1 MRTAGILLIGIMLL
15 GAVVTPLALAKAQ
28 EEGQSNTA
36 VETLEV
42 LLENMIPGLQRAIE
56 VLQANNASQTAITAL
71 QRALEHATK
80 ALEELRE
87 GNSASAIA
95 MFNMAVLRARNGIGE
110 VMRSMLQNATLRMEV
125 KEEMFRIRVE
135 ESLRRTYEFAEQ
147 LRAMIGSLDNA
158 TLKQELEERLETAI
172 AQLEDVNTTDVTQAM
187 ITIRNVQLLLK
198 EIGKKLYNND
208 EMMMKVRQRLEQ
220 RLMALEEGGIG
231 KGLGR
236 KIMHGMKV
244 ALQAGNLG
252 MALRKLARLRALL
265 PQNATAPALVKAKLE
280 LVTEKMLKE
289 LKEDLRRVLN
299 EVGSIKSVR
308 VQQLV
313 MNLINSIQ
321 ELLQKAEGNMA
332 EGNYGQALAQLMRAK
347 AYMQEIRMLL
357 RGLGWMK
364 H

>member
-15 GAVVTPLALAKAQ
+15 GALVTPLALAKAQ
-28 EEGQSNTA
+28 EEGQNNTA
-36 VETLEV
+36 METLEA

-56 VLQANNASQTAITAL
+56 VLQANNASQTAIMAL
-71 QRALEHATK
+71 QQALEHANA
-80 ALEELRE
+80 ALGELRE
-87 GNSASAIA
+87 GNSTSAIA
-95 MFNMAVLRARNGIGE
+95 MFNMAVLKARYGIRE
-110 VMRSMLQNATLRMEV
+110 VIRPMLQNATLRMEV

-135 ESLRRTYEFAEQ
+135 ESLRRMYEFVEQ

-158 TLKQELEERLETAI
+158 TLRQELEDELETAM
-172 AQLEDVNTTDVTQAM
+172 AQLDEIDTTDAIQAM
-187 ITIRNVQLLLK
+187 IEIRNVQLLLK
-198 EIGKKLYNND
+198 EISKKLHCND
-208 EMMMKVRQRLEQ
+208 ELVMKVRQRLEQ
-220 RLMALEEGGIG
+220 KLKALEERGVG

-236 KIMHGMKV
+236 KIMYGMKT

-252 MALRKLARLRALL
+252 MALRKLVRLRASL
-265 PQNATAPALVKAKLE
+265 PQNVTVPALVKAKLE
-280 LVTEKMLKE
+280 FVTEKMLKK

-321 ELLQKAEGNMA
+321 ELLQKAEANMA
-332 EGNYGQALAQLMRAK
+332 EGNYGQALIQLMRAK
-347 AYMQEIRMLL
+347 AYMQEIRMLF